1 MALND
6 LLNLSHSKETVK
18 MGMSDER
25 LIAAV
30 AEGRKIISFFRWYPD
45 LFVDWLA
52 EQNPDNKFRFYYYQR
67 VFLRACLR
75 HRYVYATY
83 PRAYSKSF
91 LVVLSKVIKAILYP
105 NSHSFVASGGK
116 EQSSG
121 ILTEKVEEL
130 CELIP
135 ALRDE
140 ILEGRGKGS
149 TKSKDYTKI
158 LFKNG
163 SYIDNLAIRESTRG
177 KRRTDGIIEEAAT
190 VDGTALNE
198 IIIPTMNIDRLAGDG
213 RRYENELLNK
223 SQAYVTTAGYKNTY
237 PYDKLIQVLVRSIIQ
252 PEKAIVLGGTWRIP
266 VLEGLQSRNFV
277 NDLKSD
283 ATFNEASFDREYK
296 DLYSLN
302 IVNCWKALRAA

>member
-1 MALND
+1 M
-6 LLNLSHSKETVK
+6 
-18 MGMSDER
+18 
-25 LIAAV
+25 
-30 AEGRKIISFFRWYPD
+30 
-45 LFVDWLA
+45 
-52 EQNPDNKFRFYYYQR
+52 
-67 VFLRACLR
+67 
-75 HRYVYATY
+75 
-83 PRAYSKSF
+83 
-91 LVVLSKVIKAILYP
+91 VVLSKVIKAILYP
-105 NSHSFVASGGK
+105 NSRSFVASGGK

-121 ILTEKVEEL
+121 ILTEKIEEL

-135 ALRDE
+135 ALRNE
-140 ILEGRGKGS
+140 ISEGRGKGS

-252 PEKAIVLGGTWRIP
+252 PKKAIVLGGTWRIE
-266 VLEGLQSRNFV
+266 LMC
-277 NDLKSD
+277 
-283 ATFNEASFDREYK
+283 A
-296 DLYSLN
+296 
-302 IVNCWKALRAA
+302 